1 MELRDALS
9 QIAEI
14 RSKAAAAEQFRGYR
28 AGPIGITGLLAVLVA
43 LAQPRFAT
51 NDANYLILWLS
62 TAVFAAAVSGTGI
75 WLRFR
80 HGVDPLAKQ
89 LTWLAVGQFAP
100 CLLAGGLVTLVIVQ
114 QVPQYFALLP
124 GLWQVFFSL
133 GVFASCRLLP
143 KSVVVI
149 GVWYLVAGCFNLT
162 AANGPRALNPW
173 AMGIPFGVGQLATA
187 AVLYWNLERANDEA

>member
-14 RSKAAAAEQFRGYR
+14 RSRAAAAEQFRGYR
-28 AGPIGITGLLAVLVA
+28 AVPVGLTGILAVVVA
-43 LAQPRFAT
+43 LVQTRIAVGES
-51 NDANYLILWLS
+51 NYLILWLS
-62 TAVFAAAVSGTGI
+62 TALVAAVICGIGI
-75 WLRFR
+75 WLR
-80 HGVDPLAKQ
+80 HHQGLDPLANQ

-100 CLLAGGLVTLVIVQ
+100 CLLAGGLVTLVVLQ
-114 QVPQYFALLP
+114 QIPQYFSLLP

-143 KSVVVI
+143 KAIAVV
-149 GVWYLVAGCFNLT
+149 GVWYLVAGSFNLSLV
-162 AANGPRALNPW
+162 NGPNALNPW

-187 AVLYWNLERANDEA
+187 AVLYWNLERVRDEA